1 MSKEKILIVEDSD
14 AVALGLMY
22 ALEDEGYWV
31 SRAATASEARNQLF
45 QNGINLVILDI
56 RLPDGNGFDLCRE
69 IRAAGFQIPILI
81 LTARD
86 ETIDKVIGLELGAD
100 DYLTKPFE
108 LNELSARLR
117 ALLRR
122 SYGPYASP
130 TSTRITFGDISLDMT
145 SQLAFRGQDTIH
157 LTSTEFKLLSH
168 LAHNRGHPIS
178 RQNLIERV
186 WGDRKDVADLRTVD
200 VHIRNLRQKI
210 EYNPA
215 NPQLILTV
223 HGAGYKLAS

>member
-22 ALEDEGYWV
+22 ALEDDGYWV

-45 QNGINLVILDI
+45 QNGINLIILDI

-69 IRAAGFQIPILI
+69 IRAAGFQIPILM

-122 SYGPYASP
+122 SYGTYASP
-130 TSTRITFGDISLDMT
+130 PSTRITFGDISLDMT

-157 LTSTEFKLLSH
+157 LTSTEFKLLSY
-168 LAHNRGHPIS
+168 LAHNRGQPIS

-186 WGDRKDVADLRTVD
+186 WGDRTDIADLRTVD